1 MKGQRFKIS
10 RWIMMSLAI
19 LSNAFIIVFSSL
31 SDEATAA
38 INRPF
43 TDFFVNL
50 INGITK
56 KEVKTVPLESINA
69 YLSNEEGYV
78 YNYLPGY
85 AVDEIPLGSA
95 KQIEY
100 VASPEDATNKTVSYT
115 VNPSGAVS
123 LSQDGS
129 KFSVV
134 GLKTGDCSITF
145 KSNDGG
151 FESVVP
157 IKVVETI
164 APVSYEIALDNT
176 EIPIGSTETIS
187 FDIDGG
193 VLTHDELINF
203 RYYDIR
209 KLTYES
215 SNESV
220 ATVDENGV
228 IYPHIE
234 GNATISVSNGG
245 YSKSLNISVTS
256 GTTPTPY
263 SSLSISGT
271 DVCYENDMILD
282 QSSKKNHFQ
291 LTPKDGETELN
302 PEDFIW
308 SSSNELIAK
317 VDKHGVL
324 RGFRKPS
331 NEDEVVTITAKSKL
345 TGQTITKEVNVKFQ
359 IPTLL
364 LYSLTVGDKQI
375 WNPTIATM
383 AMGDKVKLNCYF
395 EPYRCNKTIE
405 LECSDSTV
413 ISTEQEGTTI
423 QIILLKEG
431 MTNLKVKSLAN
442 PSLSFEI
449 QITVV
454 PAGAIS
460 GEDVPAIRKTIRKS
474 LGHAAMFMV
483 AQVFTF
489 LTLYMFFYDKKWWFY
504 SAISVGS
511 GLFIAGLS
519 ELIQFFIPSRD
530 GTFIDVLIDFAGVV
544 VGAALTFLGIYIVKK
559 IKEKKSQKETTE
571 NK

>member
-1 MKGQRFKIS
+1 
-10 RWIMMSLAI
+10 MSLAI

-43 TDFFVNL
+43 TNFFVNI
-50 INGITK
+50 INAITK
-56 KEVKTVPLESINA
+56 KEVKTIPVEGISA
-69 YLSNEEGYV
+69 YLSNKENYV

-100 VASPEDATNKTVSYT
+100 TALPSDATNQTVSYS
-115 VNPSGAVS
+115 VNPTGAVS
-123 LSQDGS
+123 ISQNEN
-129 KFSVV
+129 KFSIV
-134 GLKTGDCSITF
+134 GLKAGACEITF

-151 FESVVP
+151 FESTVP
-157 IKVVETI
+157 IKVVDTV

-176 EIPIGSTETIS
+176 EIPLGTTQTIS

-209 KLTYES
+209 KLTYIS
-215 SNESV
+215 SSESV
-220 ATVDENGV
+220 ATIDENGV
-228 IYPHIE
+228 IYPHTE
-234 GNATISVSNGG
+234 GNATISVFNGD
-245 YSKSLNISVTS
+245 YSKSLNISVIS

-271 DVCYENDMILD
+271 DTCYENDMILD

-308 SSSNELIAK
+308 YSSNELIAK
-317 VDKHGVL
+317 VDRHGVL
-324 RGFRKPS
+324 RGFRKLS
-331 NEDEVVTITAKSKL
+331 NEDEIVTITAKSKV
-345 TGQTITKEVNVKFQ
+345 TGQTVTKNVSVKYQ
-359 IPTLL
+359 IPNRLFF
-364 LYSLTVGDKQI
+364 SLTVGDKEI
-375 WNPTIATM
+375 WNPVSSTVAL
-383 AMGDKVKLNCYF
+383 GDKVRINCYF
-395 EPYRCNKTIE
+395 EPSKCNKTFE
-405 LECSDSTV
+405 YECSDVDVVSA
-413 ISTEQEGTTI
+413 EQEGTKI
-423 QIILLKEG
+423 QIVLLKEG
-431 MTNLKVKSLAN
+431 TVSVKVKSLAN
-442 PSLSFEI
+442 PSLSFET
-449 QITVV
+449 QIIVV
-454 PAGAIS
+454 SAGAIS
-460 GEDVPAIRKTIRKS
+460 GEDVSNVQKSIRKS

-504 SAISVGS
+504 SAISVGG
-511 GLFIAGLS
+511 GLFLSGLS

-559 IKEKKSQKETTE
+559 IKEKKSQKETSK
-571 NK
+571 NN